1 MVPYTATIRARVRS
15 LEPGLARVELRD
27 RHRVRNHL
35 NSIHAIALANLGEL
49 TTGLAVLTGLPETVR
64 GILVS
69 LSVQY
74 LKKARGTL
82 VAECRINVPVVS
94 TPLECEAIAD
104 ICDASGQVVA
114 RVVAGWRLSP
124 VVDK

>member
-1 MVPYTATIRARVRS
+1 
-15 LEPGLARVELRD
+15 VELRD
-27 RHRVRNHL
+27 RRRVRNHL
-35 NSIHAIALANLGEL
+35 NSIHAIALANVGEL
-49 TTGLAVLTGLPETVR
+49 TTGLAVLTGLPETTR

-82 VAECRINVPVVS
+82 VAECRVTIPVVS
-94 TPLECEAIAD
+94 APVE
-104 ICDASGQVVA
+104 CDATAEITDESGEVVA

-124 VVDK
+124 VVVDGRPRTIDH